1 MFAKQLKCI
10 YCGEEYDIP
19 RNGEDPRLNN
29 KLMCPKCANIHKWT
43 YGSLDVVY
51 DYDEIRDKVDLDKIF
66 DFDTPVDTMWGFKDL
81 LPIWS
86 QPVCLGEGD
95 TPFYTC
101 QRVCEELDVSNLY
114 LKYEGA
120 NPTGSFKD
128 RESSVCVSRALEIGA
143 KGVTC
148 ISSGNAAGSLAA
160 YASRAGVKCLVFTPS
175 SASPEKMT
183 QIGIFDAELI
193 AVDGIF
199 EDVWELINRNAANTG
214 DDQISKLAN
223 LTYQYYYDC
232 NAALNPYRVEGDKTE
247 AYEIY
252 RNLQNIPDW
261 VVVPTG
267 NGSNL
272 AGIWKGF
279 KEMFN
284 LGIINRLPKL
294 ICVQVKGGDP
304 IAKAFEQKKDSSVRV
319 ENPPDSIAEGIVA
332 RDCYDATKA
341 LRALRESGGV
351 TVAVDDLE
359 VIEYMELLAGKEG
372 VFVEPTSAT
381 TLAAVGKLRETYAIE
396 KSDKIVCVLTGSGLK
411 ATKEVMVKCKK
422 EVRPVDKVKKS
433 DYITLIKD
441 IAKVAK
447 KQFPT
452 ITIPLASDLL
462 GPPEAAAKPTNGN
475 AGKGGS
481 ANSSSNHSKQKENNS
496 NKTNS

>member
-1 MFAKQLKCI
+1 
-10 YCGEEYDIP
+10 
-19 RNGEDPRLNN
+19 
-29 KLMCPKCANIHKWT
+29 MCPKCVGIHKWI

-51 DYDEIRDKVDLDKIF
+51 DYDEIREHVDLKKLF
-66 DFDTPVDTMWGFKDL
+66 DFDFQIDTMWGFKDL
-81 LPIWS
+81 LPIRRQAVS
-86 QPVCLGEGD
+86 LGEGD

-101 QRVCEELDVSNLY
+101 ERICQELDVSNLY
-114 LKYEGA
+114 LKHEGA

-128 RESSVCVSRALEIGA
+128 RESAVCVSRGLEIGA

-160 YASRAGVKCLVFTPS
+160 YASRAGLKCLVFTPS

-193 AVDGIF
+193 AVDGIL
-199 EDVWELINRNAANTG
+199 EDVWELINRDPNG
-214 DDQISKLAN
+214 VEDDQLLKLVGM
-223 LTYQYYYDC
+223 TYRYYYDC

-252 RNLQNIPDW
+252 KGMKDVPDW

-279 KEMFN
+279 KEMYV
-284 LGIINRLPKL
+284 LGIIDRLPKL

-304 IAKAFEQKKDSSVRV
+304 IAKAFEQKKDYSIRID
-319 ENPPDSIAEGIVA
+319 NPPDSIAEGIVA

-341 LRALRESGGV
+341 LRALKESNGI

-381 TLAAVGKLRETYAIE
+381 SLAAVGKLRETYALD
-396 KSDKIVCVLTGSGLK
+396 KSDRIVCVLTGSGLK

-422 EVRPVDKVKKS
+422 EVKPIDKVKKN
-433 DYITLIKD
+433 DYSTLIRD

-447 KQFPT
+447 KQFPSLQ
-452 ITIPLASDLL
+452 IPLPSSIA
-462 GPPEAAAKPTNGN
+462 PEAATKPANGSSSRSG
-475 AGKGGS
+475 A
-481 ANSSSNHSKQKENNS
+481 ANNSSNHRQ
-496 NKTNS
+496 

>member
-1 MFAKQLKCI
+1 MFAKRLKCI

-29 KLMCPKCANIHKWT
+29 KLMCPKCVGFHKWI

-51 DYDEIRDKVDLDKIF
+51 DYDEIREKVDLKKLF
-66 DFDTPVDTMWGFKDL
+66 DFSYPIDTMWGFKDL
-81 LPIWS
+81 LPIWRE
-86 QPVCLGEGD
+86 PVCLGEGD
-95 TPFYTC
+95 TPLYQC
-101 QRVCEELDVSNLY
+101 QRACEELDVSNLY

-128 RESSVCVSRALEIGA
+128 RESAVCVSRALEIGA
-143 KGVTC
+143 KGVAA
-148 ISSGNAAGSLAA
+148 ISSGNAGGSLAA
-160 YASRAGVKCLVFTPS
+160 YASRAGVKCLIFTPS

-193 AVDGIF
+193 AVDGIY
-199 EDVWELINRNAANTG
+199 EDLWELINRNPNSTADA
-214 DDQISKLAN
+214 QISKLVS

-252 RNLQNIPDW
+252 RGVMDIPEW
-261 VVVPTG
+261 VVIPTG

-304 IAKAFEQKKDSSVRV
+304 IAKAFEQKKEFSVRID
-319 ENPPDSIAEGIVA
+319 NPPDSIAEGIVA

-341 LRALRESGGV
+341 IRALRESNGIA
-351 TVAVDDLE
+351 VAVDDLE

-381 TLAAVGKLRETYAIE
+381 TLAAIGKLRETYAID
-396 KSDKIVCVLTGSGLK
+396 KSDRIVCVLTGSGLK

-422 EVRPVDKVKKS
+422 EVKPIDKVKKG
-433 DYITLIKD
+433 DYVTLVKD

-447 KQFPT
+447 KHFPAVP
-452 ITIPLASDLL
+452 IPVMAELV
-462 GPPEAAAKPTNGN
+462 GPQEMAAKTPNGKTTKN
-475 AGKGGS
+475 NTK
-481 ANSSSNHSKQKENNS
+481 NESSG
-496 NKTNS
+496 

>member
-1 MFAKQLKCI
+1 MFAKKLKCI
-10 YCGEEYDIP
+10 FCGEEYEIP

-29 KLMCPKCANIHKWT
+29 KLMCPKCVDIHKWI

-51 DYDEIRDKVDLDKIF
+51 DYDEIREKVDLKKIF
-66 DFDTPVDTMWGFKDL
+66 DPNFSIDTMWGFKDL
-81 LPIWS
+81 LPIWHP
-86 QPVCLGEGD
+86 PVCLGEGD
-95 TPFYTC
+95 TPLYTC
-101 QRVCEELDVSNLY
+101 ERICQELDVSNLY
-114 LKYEGA
+114 LKHEGA

-128 RESSVCVSRALEIGA
+128 RESSVCVTRGLEIGA
-143 KGVTC
+143 TGVTC

-160 YASRAGVKCLVFTPS
+160 YASRAGLKCLVFTPS

-193 AVDGIF
+193 AVDGIL
-199 EDVWELINRNAANTG
+199 EDVWELINRDSNSVG
-214 DDQISKLAN
+214 DDQILKL
-223 LTYQYYYDC
+223 LSMTYRYYYDC
-232 NAALNPYRVEGDKTE
+232 NAALNPYRLEGDKTE

-252 RNLQNIPDW
+252 KGLMEIPDW

-279 KEMFN
+279 KEMHD
-284 LGIINRLPKL
+284 LGVTNKLPKL

-304 IAKAFEQKKDSSVRV
+304 IAKAFEQKKDSSIRV

-332 RDCYDATKA
+332 KDCYDATKA
-341 LRALRESGGV
+341 LRALKESNGI

-359 VIEYMELLAGKEG
+359 VIEYMEMLAGKEG

-381 TLAAVGKLRETYAIE
+381 TLAAVGKLRETYAID

-422 EVRPVDKVKKS
+422 EVKPIDKVKKG
-433 DYITLIKD
+433 DYISLVKD

-447 KQFPT
+447 KQFPSLQ
-452 ITIPLASDLL
+452 IPVPTSVL
-462 GPPEAAAKPTNGN
+462 GPDAPPKATNGGT
-475 AGKGGS
+475 GKNS
-481 ANSSSNHSKQKENNS
+481 TTNSSGNHSK
-496 NKTNS
+496 

>member
-1 MFAKQLKCI
+1 MFAKKLKCI

-19 RNGEDPRLNN
+19 RNGEDPRLDN
-29 KLMCPKCANIHKWT
+29 KLMCPKCVEIHKWI

-51 DYDEIRDKVDLDKIF
+51 DYDEIREHVDLKKLF
-66 DFDTPVDTMWGFKDL
+66 DFDYSIDTIWGYKDL
-81 LPIWS
+81 LPTWHP
-86 QPVCLGEGD
+86 PVCLGEGD
-95 TPFYTC
+95 TPLYTC
-101 QRVCEELDVSNLY
+101 ERICQELDVSNLY

-128 RESSVCVSRALEIGA
+128 RESAVCVTRGLEVGA

-160 YASRAGVKCLVFTPS
+160 YASRAGLKCLVFTPS

-193 AVDGIF
+193 AVDGIL
-199 EDVWELINRNAANTG
+199 EDVWELINRDPNG
-214 DDQISKLAN
+214 VDDDQILKLVGI
-223 LTYQYYYDC
+223 TYRYYYDC
-232 NAALNPYRVEGDKTE
+232 NAALNPYRLEGDKTE

-252 RNLQNIPDW
+252 KSMKDVPDW

-267 NGSNL
+267 NGGNL

-279 KEMFN
+279 KEMRD
-284 LGIINRLPKL
+284 LGVISRLPKL

-304 IAKAFEQKKDSSVRV
+304 IAKAFEQKKEYSVRV
-319 ENPPDSIAEGIVA
+319 DSPPDSIAEGIVA

-341 LRALRESGGV
+341 LRALKESNGV

-359 VIEYMELLAGKEG
+359 VIEYMEMLAGKEG

-381 TLAAVGKLRETYAIE
+381 TLAAVGKLRETYALD
-396 KSDKIVCVLTGSGLK
+396 KSDRIVCVLTGSGLK

-422 EVRPVDKVKKS
+422 EVKPIDKVKKT
-433 DYITLIKD
+433 DYTTLIKD

-447 KQFPT
+447 KQFPSLQ
-452 ITIPLASDLL
+452 IPLPITMA
-462 GPPEAAAKPTNGN
+462 PETTSKPTNGSS
-475 AGKGGS
+475 GKNNTGNNS
-481 ANSSSNHSKQKENNS
+481 ANHRQ
-496 NKTNS
+496 